1 MHRSSAPAATPEGFY
16 RLNYYYAFLD
26 HVIAH
31 LEMRFPKELKNVMLG
46 YYLLP
51 CHLNQLMEQLE
62 ESIVEEYNNLP
73 MPDTF
78 GIEVG
83 FYKLWL

>member
-1 MHRSSAPAATPEGFY
+1 
-16 RLNYYYAFLD
+16 
-26 HVIAH
+26 
-31 LEMRFPKELKNVMLG
+31 MRFPKELKNVMLG

-62 ESIVEEYNNLP
+62 ESIVEEYNDLP

-83 FYKLWL
+83 FYKL